1 MPGVSEKAER
11 ISSCRVSTS
20 SSQKLTEGRLLLQEE
35 TRGERMKLL
44 SEEVMAGFV
53 PANGGQQLQWE
64 QAVPRDPWTP
74 LPCRDTWPRHQ
85 ELKIHRSQQMPG
97 KEWVSH
103 GTAKKVEGMQGGT
116 VALGLL
122 CKLTATPVRELGWE
136 MDKAGGKCA
145 ND

>member
-1 MPGVSEKAER
+1 MLGVSEKAER

-20 SSQKLTEGRLLLQEE
+20 GSQKLTEGRLLLQEE

-53 PANGGQQLQWE
+53 PANGGQQNRQFPGIHGLLCH
-64 QAVPRDPWTP
+64 V
-74 LPCRDTWPRHQ
+74 DTWPQHQ
-85 ELKIHRSQQMPG
+85 ELKIHGSQQMPG

-122 CKLTATPVRELGWE
+122 CKPTATHISLGWE